1 LRDVLLERA
10 PWFIAGP
17 ALGLVVVA
25 VCASINQQLGVL
37 GGFSAAIERAGG
49 RTAEL
54 GWKAFFMIGIAAG
67 AVLFGILSG
76 SWRYGDGYGWITRTF
91 TGSWELLAAPILI
104 GAGILIG
111 FGAKTAGGCTSGNG
125 LTGCSVASP
134 ASFVATATFFGTA
147 IATSFL
153 LRWLGAA

>member
-10 PWFIAGP
+10 PWFVAGP

-37 GGFSAAIERAGG
+37 GGFSTAVERAEG
-49 RTAEL
+49 RTHEL
-54 GWKAFFMIGIAAG
+54 GWKAFFVLGVAVG

-76 SWRYGDGYGWITRTF
+76 SWRYDDGYGWISRTF
-91 TGSWELLAAPILI
+91 SGSWELLAAPILA

-111 FGAKTAGGCTSGNG
+111 YGAKTAGGCTSGNG
-125 LTGCSVASP
+125 LTGCSMASP

-147 IATSFL
+147 IAASFVL
-153 LRWLGAA
+153 SWLGAA